1 MSSYE
6 WKLAD
11 IFQSG
16 MIFQREKEILIW
28 GYAPPGT
35 VISAA
40 FYKGTPYE
48 GGIPFLSGEGAAD
61 EGGSF
66 QLRLPPQ
73 RAGSGYCLLVSAS
86 QMSSAPILLENLC
99 FGDIWLAGGQSNMEF
114 FLKYDRDWE
123 KVKGLPRNPDI
134 RMYNVPQRAFEG
146 HTTHNT
152 FGYGTWFDDS
162 DPKIATFSAPAYS
175 FARSI
180 QASLNIPIGIIGCNW
195 GGSSASAWVPK
206 KVLDTPALSLYLK
219 EYEDA
224 VSKTSPE
231 KLKEESLSAWK
242 FEDSAKHGADFEPL
256 LYGRSREWQLDYM
269 KQHADDPVVPM
280 GPYHFNRPCGLY
292 HTMLSK
298 IIPFPLKGVLWYQGE
313 SDAGDRAF
321 VYDKLLT
328 GLIASW
334 RSAWNDEL
342 PFLLVQLAPF
352 GIWLDCDSTNY
363 RIVRQK
369 QEEAAQNIPHVYLT
383 SIMDI
388 GSYYDIHPKEKL
400 EVGRRLA
407 LLARGHIY
415 GEAGLLCDPP
425 KAIRAILQK
434 DGQLAVSF
442 AHAEGL
448 SIGEEASDW
457 EITAGSLS
465 LKPAAVKAEGNH
477 ILLFLPDGFI
487 PERVSLGWHDYG
499 EIYIH
504 NRAGLSAAPF
514 SLQIEQEVSE

>member
-40 FYKGTPYE
+40 FYKGAPHKE
-48 GGIPFLSGEGAAD
+48 SLPFLAGEGAAA
-61 EGGSF
+61 ENGCF
-66 QLRLPPQ
+66 QLSFPPQ
-73 RAGSGYCLLVSAS
+73 KAGRDYTLLITANQTGKSV
-86 QMSSAPILLENLC
+86 LLKNLC

-123 KVKGLPRNPDI
+123 SVKRLPRNPDI

-146 HTTHNT
+146 HTTHNKS
-152 FGYGTWFDDS
+152 GYGYWFDDT
-162 DPKIATFSAPAYS
+162 DPGIETFSAPAYS
-175 FARSI
+175 FARNIQESI
-180 QASLNIPIGIIGCNW
+180 DVPIGIIGCNW

-206 KVLDTPALSLYLK
+206 EALNAPPLELYLK

-224 VSKTSPE
+224 VSRALSE
-231 KLKEESLSAWK
+231 NLEEASLSAWD

-256 LYGRSREWQLDYM
+256 LYGRSREWQLTYM
-269 KQHADDPVVPM
+269 KQHAGEPVVPM
-280 GPYHFNRPCGLY
+280 GPYNFNRPCGLY
-292 HTMLSK
+292 HTMLSGV
-298 IIPFPLKGVLWYQGE
+298 IPFPLKGVLWYQGE
-313 SDAGDRAF
+313 SDAGSHAF
-321 VYDKLLT
+321 MYDQLLSA
-328 GLIASW
+328 LITSW
-334 RSAWNDEL
+334 RSAWKDEL
-342 PFLLVQLAPF
+342 PFLIVQLAPF
-352 GIWLDCDSTNY
+352 GVWLDCDSSNY
-363 RIVRQK
+363 KIVRQK
-369 QEEAAQNIPHVYLT
+369 QEAVSRSVPGVYMA

-388 GSYYDIHPKEKL
+388 GSYYDIHPKKKL

-415 GEAGLLCDPP
+415 GEDRLLCDPP
-425 KAIRAILQK
+425 TAARAILQK

-442 AHAEGL
+442 AHADGL
-448 SIGEEASDW
+448 SIGEKPSDW

-465 LKPAAVKAEGNH
+465 FKPAAVRAEKDC
-477 ILLFLPDGFI
+477 ILLSLPDAVL
-487 PERVSLGWHDYG
+487 PESISLGWHDYG
-499 EIYIH
+499 EIHIH
-504 NRAGLSAAPF
+504 NCAGLSAAPF
-514 SLQIEQEVSE
+514 LLQVEQEVSE